1 MDILP
6 TSGTQELKIIP
17 RKDAASPVIK
27 LTDKATRTTTTIT
40 PSKSDEG
47 DYMVLSGT
55 FSLVE
60 DNLYTYRVQV
70 SAEDDEEIY
79 RGLIYCSDQASL
91 DKYFINKD
99 EYTEETSFD
108 NEYIF
113 V

>member
-17 RKDAASPVIK
+17 RKDADSPVIK
-27 LTDKATRTTTTIT
+27 LTDKSTRTTTTIT
-40 PSKSDEG
+40 PTKTVEG
-47 DYMVLSGT
+47 DYMVLNGT
-55 FSLVE
+55 FNLIE
-60 DNLYTYRVQV
+60 DNLYTYKVEL
-70 SAEDDEEIY
+70 SGEDDEEIY
-79 RGLIYCSDQASL
+79 RGLIYCSDQLSL

-99 EYTEETSFD
+99 QYTEETSFD

>member
-27 LTDKATRTTTTIT
+27 LTDKATRTTATIT

-47 DYMVLSGT
+47 DYMVLNGT

-79 RGLIYCSDQASL
+79 RGLIYCSDQESL

-99 EYTEETSFD
+99 EYTEEESFD

-113 V
+113 I

>member
-17 RKDAASPVIK
+17 RKDADSPVIK
-27 LTDKATRTTTTIT
+27 LTDKATRTTATIT
-40 PSKSDEG
+40 PTKSVDG
-47 DYMVLSGT
+47 DYMVLNGT

>member
-6 TSGTQELKIIP
+6 TSGTQELKVIP
-17 RKDAASPVIK
+17 RKDAVSPVIK
-27 LTDKATRTTTTIT
+27 LTDKATRTTTAIT
-40 PSKSDEG
+40 PSKSLDG
-47 DYMVLSGT
+47 DYMVLNGT
-55 FSLVE
+55 FNLVE

-70 SAEDDEEIY
+70 SAENDEEIY

>member
-27 LTDKATRTTTTIT
+27 LTDKATRTTATIT

-47 DYMVLSGT
+47 DYMVLNGT

-79 RGLIYCSDQASL
+79 RGLIYCSDQESL

-99 EYTEETSFD
+99 EYTEEESFD

>member
-17 RKDAASPVIK
+17 RKDADSPVIK
-27 LTDKATRTTTTIT
+27 LTDKATRTTATVT
-40 PSKSDEG
+40 PTKSVDG
-47 DYMVLSGT
+47 DYMVLNGDFT
-55 FSLVE
+55 LTE
-60 DNLYTYRVQV
+60 DNLYTYRVEV
-70 SAEDDEEIY
+70 SASDDEEIY

-99 EYTEETSFD
+99 EYTEEDSFD

-113 V
+113 I